1 MRGHMEHIGYK
12 CTTVVTNT
20 CQRIKV
26 QRQVEETLRLIKYAT
41 TNLRETLL
49 GKTNS
54 ERTCNV
60 QRMPNRQNYYGGT
73 INHGKR

>member
-1 MRGHMEHIGYK
+1 MRGRMEHIRCK

-20 CQRIKV
+20 CQRINV
-26 QRQVEETLRLIKYAT
+26 QRQVGDTLRLIKYAT

-49 GKTNS
+49 DKANS

-60 QRMPNRQNYYGGT
+60 QRMPNGQNYYGGT
-73 INHGKR
+73 INYGET

>member
-1 MRGHMEHIGYK
+1 MRGHMEHIGCK

-49 GKTNS
+49 DKSNS

-60 QRMPNRQNYYGGT
+60 RRMPNGQNYYGGT
-73 INHGKR
+73 INYGET